1 MICPNCHV
9 TVSLGASDC
18 AKCGAVISSAP
29 ATPTTPPPDAH
40 FSRGNR
46 LVAVGIFWVFFG
58 VISTFAYANFV
69 HDVGAT
75 YWALWTLVLPF
86 ALPFIW
92 LFDFVVTKAKG
103 LVAYPGRILALDSA
117 FALSLWYIPGYSIGV
132 LLIVAVGAMALT
144 QD

>member
-1 MICPNCHV
+1 MRLIALSAGLPFCPHQLHQPPRPPTPISV
-9 TVSLGASDC
+9 AATVSSLW
-18 AKCGAVISSAP
+18 I
-29 ATPTTPPPDAH
+29 
-40 FSRGNR
+40 
-46 LVAVGIFWVFFG
+46 FFG

-103 LVAYPGRILALDSA
+103 LVGYPGRILALDSI